1 MKYYLIT
8 GGGSGIGRAIA
19 QVLARNPEHRIVVCG
34 RNTHALSDARLSLN
48 NFHNHHILTTDIRSL
63 ASLKQAANE
72 FPFPC
77 LDGIIANAGLGGENR
92 FGPDDRWQVIVDTNL
107 TGTYQTVNVFLPLLQ
122 KGLSEFRHVVVIS
135 SVLARLG
142 VPGYSAYC
150 ATKAGLLGLTRSWA
164 VEWAENRIL
173 VNAVCPGWVNT
184 HMARSGMEE
193 AARGLNITREAFYE
207 MAMQKVPLGK
217 MAEPE
222 EIGELVAYVLS
233 QKSMTG
239 QVIDMNNGSV
249 MNS

>member
-19 QVLARNPEHRIVVCG
+19 QVLARNPENRVVVCG
-34 RNTHALSDARLSLN
+34 RNTHALSDTRLSLN
-48 NFHNHHILTTDIRSL
+48 NFHNHHILTTDVRSL
-63 ASLKQAANE
+63 PSLGQAANE
-72 FPFPC
+72 FPFPY

-92 FGPDDRWQVIVDTNL
+92 FGPDDRWQAILDTNL

-150 ATKAGLLGLTRSWA
+150 ASKAGLLGLTRSWA

-184 HMARSGMEE
+184 QMARSGMEE